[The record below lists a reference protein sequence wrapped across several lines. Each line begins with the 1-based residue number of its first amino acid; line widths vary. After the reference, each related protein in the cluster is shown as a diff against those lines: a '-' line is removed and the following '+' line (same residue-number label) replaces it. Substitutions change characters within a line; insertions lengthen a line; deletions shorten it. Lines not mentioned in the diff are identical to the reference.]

1 MKHLTMT
8 ALAAALACTLAA
20 TAAQADVFHL
30 SGGGKIEGELAE
42 QRDGKIVIKV
52 GTGTVT
58 VPGAMVV
65 RTEKAAPPLE
75 QYQEK
80 IAGVAPTAEAH
91 VELARWCED
100 KLLTEQAREHY
111 WKAIELDAD
120 NVSARA
126 HLGYVKVDGQWLSRR
141 EAQQAR
147 RARQADKPPADH
159 AMLYRRKQWREQ
171 FQALS
176 RGPLKGWLYGEE
188 AQAARKTVLGIKDAA
203 AIEPLAEVFGRQTD
217 AGKRALAVEALGH
230 IGGDRAALALVDLLA
245 AERDNAVAAQA
256 RTALAGIGSAGALAK
271 MKTVM
276 RTGGELARTRM
287 AAALADTGGDA
298 MDSVPWLIKNLITRE
313 ERIIHHEPTES
324 QRAWISHGTHY
335 AYVSDVEPVVAEAA
349 VAWNPVISYLV
360 YGAVLD
366 VKATMQPWN
375 ERIWVTVRHPS
386 VLDSLRRLTG
396 QDFGYDLRAW
406 RTWYFRQYL
415 PSKAADAQT
424 PAD

>member
-1 MKHLTMT
+1 MKHLILT
-8 ALAAALACTLAA
+8 ALTAALACTLAGPGA
-20 TAAQADVFHL
+20 RADVFHL
-30 SGGGKIEGELAE
+30 SGGGKIEGNLVE
-42 QRDGKIVIKV
+42 QQDGRIVIGV
-52 GTGTVT
+52 GSGTVT
-58 VPGAMVV
+58 VPASMVV
-65 RTEKAAPPLE
+65 RTEKAPPPLE
-75 QYQEK
+75 QYKER
-80 IAGVAPTAEAH
+80 AARLEPTAEAH

-100 KLLTEQAREHY
+100 KLLSEQALEHF
-111 WKAIELDAD
+111 WKAIELDGENA
-120 NVSARA
+120 SARA
-126 HLGYVKVDGQWLSRR
+126 RLGYVKVDGEWLPRR
-141 EAQQAR
+141 EAQA
-147 RARQADKPPADH
+147 ARQARQTDRQPADH
-159 AMLYRRKQWREQ
+159 AMLYRRREWREQ
-171 FQALS
+171 FQDLN
-176 RGPLKGWLYGEE
+176 RGPLSGWIYGDE
-188 AQAARKTVLGIKDAA
+188 AQAARKTVLGVTDAA
-203 AIEPLAEVFGRQTD
+203 AVEPLAEVFGRQTD

-230 IGGDRAALALVDLLA
+230 IGGDQAALALVDLLA
-245 AERDNAVAAQA
+245 AERDDAVAAQA

-276 RTGGELARTRM
+276 RAGSELARTRM
-287 AAALADTGGDA
+287 AAALADTGGGA

-324 QRAWISHGTHY
+324 QRSWISHGTHY

-386 VLDSLRRLTG
+386 VLDSLQRLTG

-406 RTWYFRQYL
+406 RAWYFRHYL
-415 PSKAADAQT
+415 PSKAGDAET